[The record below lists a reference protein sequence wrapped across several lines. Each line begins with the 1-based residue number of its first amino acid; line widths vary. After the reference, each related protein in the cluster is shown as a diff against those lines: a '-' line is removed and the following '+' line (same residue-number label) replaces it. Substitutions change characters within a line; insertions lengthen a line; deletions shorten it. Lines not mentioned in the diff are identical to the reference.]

1 MIFPLKIS
9 TTFPEL
15 RCRHRS
21 DKVHA
26 SLAELLE
33 EGVVFRDLY
42 GETLRVEDQLTDG
55 AGPVLQT
62 TLDSTAVVVREPAG
76 EG

>member
-1 MIFPLKIS
+1 MIFLLNIS

-15 RCRHRS
+15 RGWHRS

-33 EGVVFRDLY
+33 EGVVVRDLY
-42 GETLRVEDQLTDG
+42 GETLRVENQLTDG
-55 AGPVLQT
+55 PGPVLQA